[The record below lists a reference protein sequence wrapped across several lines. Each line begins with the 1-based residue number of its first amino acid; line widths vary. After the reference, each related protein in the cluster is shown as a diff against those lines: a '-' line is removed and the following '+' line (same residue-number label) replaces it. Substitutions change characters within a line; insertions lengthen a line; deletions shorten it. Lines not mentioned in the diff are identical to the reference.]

1 MSTIFILYFELI
13 LGLSANNGISVLK
26 KFRDFARPGTG
37 KGEIEMKCIECMI
50 HVGIFL
56 SFKATYS
63 NVVVKSVTESRRLA
77 LTDLQHA
84 LKAAV
89 PVVTGQDAG
98 SPLLLAY
105 CYIISQDKQLI
116 VIDKSKAFDALSFFG
131 PSSIDN
137 LSEDLFK
144 QVCDLKLLV
153 LISISPLFP

>member
-1 MSTIFILYFELI
+1 M
-13 LGLSANNGISVLK
+13 LK

-50 HVGIFL
+50 HVRIFL